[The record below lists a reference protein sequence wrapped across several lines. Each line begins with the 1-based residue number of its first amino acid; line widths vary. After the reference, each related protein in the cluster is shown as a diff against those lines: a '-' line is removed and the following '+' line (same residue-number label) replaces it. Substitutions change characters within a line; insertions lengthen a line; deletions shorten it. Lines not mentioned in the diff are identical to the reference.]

1 MRHTIN
7 LVKKQRGLSLI
18 ELLIAVSIGLFLI
31 SGIATSYIASIK
43 SSSNRSQHSMLEDN
57 ARIAIETLTKTLE
70 HTGYATIS
78 NPPLV
83 NRIVKNASA
92 ITATCSTN
100 TNNNTGEKKTQ
111 DGATDSDGSTAPDAI
126 TNLYLGDE
134 KYFIDCM
141 GSQLPAA
148 PTNCRMNNGLGD
160 PDDAVIHNGFFVQ
173 NNSLMCAGS
182 RTANTEIV
190 AEGVEN
196 IQFLYG
202 VDVDDDRKVDRYLNA
217 TQLFSGTGFQDNVL
231 TIQVAVLVHSLLPVK
246 TTAESKTYSLLDA
259 TYKSPKDRKQREVFT
274 ATINLRNTL

>member
-1 MRHTIN
+1 MKHSLNFTN
-7 LVKKQRGLSLI
+7 KQIGLSLI

-43 SSSNRSQHSMLEDN
+43 SNSNRSQHSMLADN

-83 NRIVKNASA
+83 NRIVKNTSA

-100 TNNNTGEKKTQ
+100 TNNNRSEKKTQ
-111 DGATDSDGSTAPDAI
+111 DGATSATGSTAPDAI
-126 TNLYLGDE
+126 TNIYLGDE

-141 GSQLPAA
+141 GSSLPAA

-160 PDDAVIHNGFFVQ
+160 PDDAVIHNGFFIQ
-173 NNSLMCAGS
+173 NNALMCAGS
-182 RTANTEIV
+182 RTANTELV
-190 AEGVEN
+190 AEGIEN

-217 TQLFSGTGFQDNVL
+217 TQLFNGTGFQDSVL

-246 TTAESKTYSLLDA
+246 TKAEQKTYTLLDV
-259 TYKSPKDRKQREVFT
+259 TYTSPSDRKQREVFT
-274 ATINLRNTL
+274 ATINIRNTL